1 MNAHL
6 EQLSPRP
13 LWRHFRTLCNTPRP
27 SGHEAALVATLER
40 WADGLGLAH
49 DRDAFGNLRIRKPA
63 APGYEQAPGVILQG
77 HLDMVAQAN
86 ADHPHDFTRDPID
99 TRVVDGWLH
108 ARHTTLGADNGLG
121 VAAALAILEDGAL
134 IHGPLEALFTLEEES
149 SMGGALNLAEG
160 WLEGRVLLNL
170 DSEDRGQVYIG
181 CAGGADVIVDA
192 QLPTAPLEAG
202 EVALSLSL
210 TGLSGGHSGIDIHK
224 GRGNANRLLVR
235 VLRALEPHGA
245 RLVDYHGGTLRNALP
260 REAFA
265 TLALPEDARS
275 HAEARVAALEAELR
289 AELAG
294 VDEGLSLDLRPCE
307 APSAPSAEPLTA
319 HASHLLV
326 RALHV
331 APCGV
336 ERMSVALPG
345 VVETSNNL
353 GVVSLSAGRFHLCA
367 LVRSLRDSATAD
379 IADRFRALFELI
391 GARTRVENAY
401 PGWTPNPA
409 SPLLARFRRLHAERL
424 GQDPEVKVIH
434 AGLECGILGG
444 KYPQLDMISFG
455 PLIRGAHS
463 PDERVEL
470 SSVEEFWT
478 LLRVLVEDLATV
490 KEEDLAT
497 LGAEDADRSCG
508 APSS

>member
-27 SGHEAALVATLER
+27 SGHEAALVAALER

-63 APGYEQAPGVILQG
+63 TPGHERAPGVILQG

-86 ADHPHDFTRDPID
+86 ADHPHDFTRDPIE
-99 TRVVDGWLH
+99 TRVVDGWLQ

-121 VAAALAILEDGAL
+121 VAAALAILEDETL
-134 IHGPLEALFTLEEES
+134 VHGPLEALFTLEEES
-149 SMGGALNLAEG
+149 SMGGALKLAEG

-192 QLPTAPLEAG
+192 QLPTAPPAEGEA
-202 EVALSLSL
+202 ALSLAL

-235 VLRALEPHGA
+235 VLRALEPLGA
-245 RLVDYHGGTLRNALP
+245 RLADYQGGTLRNALP

-265 TLALPEDARS
+265 TLLLPVEEQADAR
-275 HAEARVAALEAELR
+275 ARVEALADELR
-289 AELAG
+289 DELAG
-294 VDEGLSLDLRPCE
+294 VDDGLALSLAPAAAAPDE
-307 APSAPSAEPLTA
+307 ALTRE
-319 HASHLLV
+319 ASRLLV

-353 GVVSLSAGRFHLCA
+353 GVVSLEAGRFHLCA

-379 IADRFRALFELI
+379 MADRFRALFELV

-401 PGWTPNPA
+401 PGWTPDPS

-424 GQDPEVKVIH
+424 GHDPEVKVIH

-444 KYPQLDMISFG
+444 KYPGLDMISFG
-455 PLIRGAHS
+455 PQIRGAHS

-470 SSVEEFWT
+470 ASVEEFWT
-478 LLRVLVEDLATV
+478 LLRALVAELATAGA
-490 KEEDLAT
+490 D
-497 LGAEDADRSCG
+497 GAEGG
-508 APSS
+508 APGAGR

>member
-40 WADGLGLAH
+40 WADGLGLPH

-63 APGYEQAPGVILQG
+63 TPGHEQAPGVILQG

-99 TRVVDGWLH
+99 TRVGDDGWLH

-121 VAAALAILEDGAL
+121 VAAALAILEDDAL

-149 SMGGALNLAEG
+149 SMGGALNLAED

-192 QLPTAPLEAG
+192 QLPTAPPSAG
-202 EVALSLSL
+202 EAAFTLSL

-235 VLRALEPHGA
+235 ALRALEPLGA

-265 TLALPEDARS
+265 TLLLPEEEHADAR
-275 HAEARVAALEAELR
+275 ARVVALAAELR

-294 VDEGLSLDLRPCE
+294 VDEGLSLSLAPADARPNE
-307 APSAPSAEPLTA
+307 ALTA
-319 HASHLLV
+319 EASRLLV

-336 ERMSVALPG
+336 ERMSVELPG

-353 GVVSLSAGRFHLCA
+353 GVVSLSGGRFHLCA

-401 PGWTPNPA
+401 PGWTPDPE
-409 SPLLARFRRLHAERL
+409 SPLLARFRRLHQERL

-444 KYPQLDMISFG
+444 KYPRLDMISFG

-478 LLRVLVEDLATV
+478 LLRALVEELS
-490 KEEDLAT
+490 T
-497 LGAEDADRSCG
+497 LGAEDAGRASPEPG
-508 APSS
+508 R

>member
-63 APGYEQAPGVILQG
+63 TPGHEHAPGVILQG

-99 TRVVDGWLH
+99 THVVDGWLH

-121 VAAALAILEDGAL
+121 VAAALAILEDDSL
-134 IHGPLEALFTLEEES
+134 VHGPLEALFTLEEES

-170 DSEDRGQVYIG
+170 DSEDRGQVYVG

-192 QLPTAPLEAG
+192 QLPTAPPADGEA
-202 EVALSLSL
+202 AFSLAL

-235 VLRALEPHGA
+235 ALRALEPLGA
-245 RLVDYHGGTLRNALP
+245 RLADYHGGTLRNALP

-265 TLALPEDARS
+265 TLLLPKEELADAR
-275 HAEARVAALEAELR
+275 ARVAALADELR

-294 VDEGLSLDLRPCE
+294 VDEGLALSLTPADAPPDE
-307 APSAPSAEPLTA
+307 ALTA
-319 HASHLLV
+319 EASHLLV

-444 KYPQLDMISFG
+444 KYPGLDMISFG
-455 PLIRGAHS
+455 PQIRGAHS

-470 SSVEEFWT
+470 ASVEEFWS
-478 LLRVLVEDLATV
+478 LLRALVEELAAV
-490 KEEDLAT
+490 DGEAPA
-497 LGAEDADRSCG
+497 GADG
-508 APSS
+508 ASGRR

>member
-27 SGHEAALVATLER
+27 SGHEAALVAILER

-49 DRDAFGNLRIRKPA
+49 DRDAFGNLRIRKA
-63 APGYEQAPGVILQG
+63 ASPGFESAPGVILQG

-86 ADHPHDFTRDPID
+86 ADHPHDFTRDPIE
-99 TRVVDGWLH
+99 TRVGEDGWLH
-108 ARHTTLGADNGLG
+108 ACDTTLGADNGLG
-121 VAAALAILEDGAL
+121 VAAALAILEDEAL
-134 IHGPLEALFTLEEES
+134 VHGPLEALFTLEEES

-160 WLEGRVLLNL
+160 WLEGSLLLNL

-181 CAGGADVIVDA
+181 CAGGADVIVEA
-192 QLPTAPLEAG
+192 QLPSAPLVDH
-202 EVALSLSL
+202 EVALRLSL

-235 VLRALEPHGA
+235 VLRALEPFGA

-265 TLALPEDARS
+265 TLVLPDDEQAS
-275 HAEARVAALEAELR
+275 ASERVAVLQEELR

-294 VDEGLSLDLRPCE
+294 ADEGLTLTLTPHDARPAE
-307 APSAPSAEPLTA
+307 ALTEQ
-319 HASHLLV
+319 ASQLLV

-336 ERMSVALPG
+336 ERMSVAVPG

-353 GVVSLSAGRFHLCA
+353 GVVSLEGGRFHLCA
-367 LVRSLRDSATAD
+367 LVRSLRDSATED
-379 IADRFRALFELI
+379 LADRFRALFELI
-391 GARTRVENAY
+391 GARIRVENAY
-401 PGWTPNPA
+401 PGWTPNPD
-409 SPLLARFRRLHAERL
+409 SPLLARFCRLHRERL
-424 GQDPEVKVIH
+424 GSDPEVKVIH

-470 SSVEEFWT
+470 TSVAEFWA
-478 LLRVLVEDLATV
+478 LLRALVEDLARG
-490 KEEDLAT
+490 EA
-497 LGAEDADRSCG
+497 R
-508 APSS
+508 